1 MSYNGSRQI
10 HDRKL
15 TFRGNDRE
23 PSYAFRQELFHFLVY
38 SSLSWA
44 ILHDDCDYAHF
55 EMKICKAIFFAEKMQ
70 YFTVIHRR
78 VCVDF
83 NKKNNFKVL
92 FIYTFTL
99 ACAHHAISTVHNF
112 SRSILKF

>member
-55 EMKICKAIFFAEKMQ
+55 EMKIFKAIFFAEKMQ
-70 YFTVIHRR
+70 
-78 VCVDF
+78 
-83 NKKNNFKVL
+83 
-92 FIYTFTL
+92 
-99 ACAHHAISTVHNF
+99 
-112 SRSILKF
+112 